1 MGVSDEREAR
11 APEGI
16 SKPPSEGISEKVSD
30 VILGIAS
37 DGTAASALGGIDKA
51 LGAAG
56 AVSDCAGAH
65 SGVFHSKSSR
75 ARFKTI
81 SISFS
86 SSE

>member
-56 AVSDCAGAH
+56 RCFGLRRRPF
-65 SGVFHSKSSR
+65 G
-75 ARFKTI
+75 RFA
-81 SISFS
+81 F
-86 SSE
+86 